1 VTDAGAQTT
10 TVYIVPHT
18 HWDREWYATFETF
31 RAQLVELWDQ
41 LLTLTEA
48 DPDFRFLMDGQT
60 VVIDDYLEIR
70 PEARTRLERAVRD
83 GQIQVG
89 PWYTLPDEFLVSG
102 ETLVRDL
109 QRGVASAGVH
119 GGSMRVGYLPDSF
132 GHAAQ
137 MPQIYRQLGFRHAA
151 VWRGVP
157 LAIDRVAFTWEA
169 PDGSRILTAY
179 MGNSYSQGVDLP
191 TEPDALAARIASA
204 LQAIALF
211 RPTRDVLLMNGN
223 DHVLPQAELSAAVR
237 AATGRLNGTMIRLAR
252 LDDYLA
258 RLPEHGWPLWRG
270 ELRSSARA
278 HILMG
283 TLSVRAPDKQR
294 YFEATRLVERMA
306 EPIAALTGVD
316 AGHELDEA
324 WTLILQN
331 AAHDTACGSGI
342 DAVADESRRRSARAT
357 EIAERI
363 IARGL
368 PQLAGAGQVWNPSPF
383 PRRGLVE
390 VEGALVLTPVVPG
403 GSVVSLTTMSPT
415 TPVTANGTRLE
426 NGDLACDLL
435 PDGTLTILDRR
446 TGLPYEGLH
455 RLVDDGDAGDEYNF
469 SPPAGNRQPADPVRH
484 FRSAVLEEGPLRAR
498 LEARYDFAVFSGLS
512 HDRRDRSDV
521 ETTLPIRLTIS
532 LEADRPRLDIELEVI
547 NRTPDHR
554 LRAHFPLPFQ
564 ASDSAA
570 DSAFHVTSRAVAA
583 ARRDPGA
590 DELELPTYPMW
601 SFVDVSDGRAGL
613 ALITHGLHE
622 YEVLPGSSQEV
633 ALTLLRSV
641 GWLSRDDLATRRG
654 HAGPAMETPGAQV
667 LGGHRFRYSLFF
679 HPGDWQQGDVWRA
692 AESTL
697 LPLVLGR
704 GAPVNTAPPVIE
716 LEPDCIQMTA
726 LLPRAG
732 GYDLRFL
739 NASDASR
746 EARVRLQPP
755 PADAS
760 VITLGGVVREQL
772 APKGGVVRIA
782 VRPWEIVTVRA
793 TR

>member
-1 VTDAGAQTT
+1 M
-10 TVYIVPHT
+10 YIVPHT

-60 VVIDDYLEIR
+60 VVIDDYLEVR
-70 PEARTRLERAVRD
+70 PEARGRLERAVRS

-109 QRGVASAGVH
+109 QRGLASADVH
-119 GGSMRVGYLPDSF
+119 GGSMRAGYLPDSF

-137 MPQIYRQLGFRHAA
+137 MPQIYRQLGFRYAA

-157 LAIDRVAFTWEA
+157 LVIDRVAFTWEG

-204 LQAIALF
+204 LQAIAPF
-211 RPTRDVLLMNGN
+211 RPTGDVLLMNGN
-223 DHVLPQAELSAAVR
+223 DHVLPQADLSAAVR
-237 AATGRLNGTMIRLAR
+237 AASGRLDGTVIRLAR

-258 RLPEHGWPLWRG
+258 RLPEHGWPHWRG

-278 HILMG
+278 NVLMG

-294 YFEATRLVERMA
+294 YFAATRLLERMA

-316 AGHELDEA
+316 AADALDEA
-324 WTLILQN
+324 WALMLQN

-342 DAVADESRRRSARAT
+342 DAVAEASTRRSTRVI

-363 IARGL
+363 IDGSISK
-368 PQLAGAGQVWNPSPF
+368 LAGAGQVWNPSPF
-383 PRRGLVE
+383 PRQGLVE
-390 VEGALVLTPVVPG
+390 VEGALVLTPLIAG
-403 GSVVSLTTMSPT
+403 GSVVSLTTTSPT
-415 TPVTANGTRLE
+415 TPVTAHGTRLE
-426 NGDLACDLL
+426 NGHLVCELL
-435 PDGTLTILDRR
+435 PDGTLAILDRR
-446 TGLPYEGLH
+446 TGSSYLGLH
-455 RLVDDGDAGDEYNF
+455 RLVDEGDAGDEYNF
-469 SPPAGNRQPADPVRH
+469 SPPADNPQPVDPVRN
-484 FRSAVLEEGPLRAR
+484 FRRALVEEGPLRAR
-498 LEARYDFAVFSGLS
+498 LEARYDLAVFSGLS
-512 HDRRDRSDV
+512 HDRQTRGEN
-521 ETTLPIRLTIS
+521 ETALPIRFTVS
-532 LEADRPRLDIELEVI
+532 LEADQPRLDIELEVI
-547 NRTPDHR
+547 NRTEDHR
-554 LRAHFPLPFQ
+554 LRVHFPLPFQ
-564 ASDSAA
+564 ASHSAA
-570 DSAFHVTSRAVAA
+570 DTAFHVTARAVTV

-601 SFVDVSDGRAGL
+601 SFIDVSDGRAGVS
-613 ALITHGLHE
+613 LITQGLHE
-622 YEVLPGSSQEV
+622 YEVLPGSPQEL

-641 GWLSRDDLATRRG
+641 GWLSRDDLVTRKG
-654 HAGPAMETPGAQV
+654 DAGPEMETPGAQV
-667 LGGHRFRYSLFF
+667 PGGHRFRYSLFF
-679 HPGDWQQGDVWRA
+679 HAGDWQEGGAWRA

-697 LPLVLGR
+697 LPLVPGR
-704 GAPVNTAPPVIE
+704 GALVSTSVPVIE

-726 LLPRAG
+726 LVPRAG
-732 GYDLRFL
+732 GYDLRIL
-739 NASDASR
+739 NASDQSR
-746 EARVRLQPP
+746 EALVRLQPE
-755 PADAS
+755 PAA
-760 VITLGGVVREQL
+760 VTVVTLGGVAREQP
-772 APKGGVVRIA
+772 AAKGGVLRLP
-782 VRPWEIVTVRA
+782 VRPWEIVTLRA